1 MTGIPHSLI
10 DDLASELGAIV
21 ARIERELRQR
31 FDALSAELRAK
42 TAEMELRAV
51 TAERATADMV
61 SARMATLRNGEDGQ
75 PGTSITVEDVAPL
88 IAAEVAK
95 AVAAI
100 PPAKDGEP
108 GESVSMDTVRSMVS
122 DAVAA
127 LPPPQPGKDAD
138 PVAIEPMVGEAVAR
152 AVAAIPAPQDGKS
165 VDREEVAAMVAAEVA
180 KIPAPRDGKSV
191 EPEAVRAMIAEM
203 VAAIPAPRDGLDADP
218 AVIRAMVAEAVA
230 AIPIPKDG
238 EPGSPGKLPVANA
251 WTDGVCYEGDVVTHN
266 GATWQAQRDTGR
278 EPPHEDWICLA
289 AAGRKG
295 DDGRGLVMR
304 GTWDPAGE
312 YKAMDFVAWNGGS
325 FVARCDNPGDCPGE
339 GWQLLASPG
348 RRGKPG
354 ESPSPIPGPPG
365 AKVASI
371 TVDGEG
377 VLTLTNADGSV
388 VQCDFYPLLIKV
400 QG

>member
-21 ARIERELRQR
+21 ARTERELRQR

-108 GESVSMDTVRSMVS
+108 GESVSLDAVRSMVS

-138 PVAIEPMVGEAVAR
+138 PVAIEAMVGEAVAR
-152 AVAAIPAPQDGKS
+152 AVAAIPAPQ
-165 VDREEVAAMVAAEVA
+165 
-180 KIPAPRDGKSV
+180 
-191 EPEAVRAMIAEM
+191 
-203 VAAIPAPRDGLDADP
+203 DGLDADP

-230 AIPIPKDG
+230 AIPFPKDG
-238 EPGSPGKLPVANA
+238 EPGSPGKLPVAKA

-289 AAGRKG
+289 SAGQKG
-295 DDGRGLVMR
+295 DDGRGLLMR